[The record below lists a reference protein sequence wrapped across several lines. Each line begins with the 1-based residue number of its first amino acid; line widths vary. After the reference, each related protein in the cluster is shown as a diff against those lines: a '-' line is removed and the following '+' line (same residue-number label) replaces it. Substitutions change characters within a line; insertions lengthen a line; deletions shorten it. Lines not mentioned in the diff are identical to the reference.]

1 MRIVLDTNVLVAA
14 ARSKRGAAYA
24 IVSQLPSPVF
34 EIALTIPLY
43 MEYQDALTRPETMRD
58 QYTAAEA
65 IRFTRYLSRI
75 AHKQAIYFLWRP
87 WLKDPK
93 DDMVLEA
100 ALASQ
105 SRYIVT
111 HNLKDFINRDIETNF
126 GIYPI
131 SPKPF
136 LDLIEQGTAL

>member
-1 MRIVLDTNVLVAA
+1 MRVVLDTNVIVAA
-14 ARSKRGAAYA
+14 SRSRCGASYA
-24 IVSQLPSPVF
+24 ILRQLPSPKF
-34 EIALTIPLY
+34 EITLTIPLY
-43 MEYQDALTRPETMRD
+43 MEYQDALTRPETMKD
-58 QYTAAEA
+58 QYTVEEA
-65 IRFTRYLSRI
+65 IQFTRYLSRI

-111 HNLKDFINRDIETNF
+111 HNLKDFLNKDIETHF
-126 GIYPI
+126 GIDPI
-131 SPKPF
+131 RPQQF
-136 LDLIEQGTAL
+136 LELIR

>member
-14 ARSKRGAAYA
+14 SQSQRGAAYA
-24 IVSQLPSPVF
+24 ILSQLPSPHF
-34 EIALTIPLY
+34 EIAVTVPLY
-43 MEYQDALTRPETMRD
+43 VEYQDVLTRPEIMRSH
-58 QYTAAEA
+58 YTTNEA
-65 IRFTRYLSRI
+65 IAFTRYLVSI
-75 AHKQAIYFLWRP
+75 AHKQAVHFLWRP

-111 HNLKDFINRDIETNF
+111 YNLKDFLNRSIEETF
-126 GIYPI
+126 KIYPV
-131 SPKPF
+131 SPQQF
-136 LDLIEQGTAL
+136 LNIIR